1 MSIEERIKF
10 AEKQR
15 DEAFNIGLLADLM
28 YWNGYIDALH
38 EVSEMTEEK
47 DDEQR

>member
-1 MSIEERIKF
+1 MTVEERIKF

-15 DEAFNIGLLADLM
+15 DEAFSNGSLHDLV

-38 EVSEMTEEK
+38 EVSEMTEE
-47 DDEQR
+47 